1 MEEQLEQQAKPDMA
15 DGQSGQQAEPDMSKE
30 QSDKR
35 KRFARFAREL
45 MVYALILVL
54 GLVVIPKYVFARNT
68 VDGASMENTLH
79 SDDWLIRERVSYYL
93 GKPQRFDM
101 VIFTSPATG
110 EEWVKRVIALPGETI
125 QIKEGAIWIDGKELE
140 GDIYGNA
147 PIDISGVAQEPYTV
161 PEGSY
166 FVMGDNREGEESWD
180 SRYEEVGC
188 IPKNKILGKV
198 VLRIYPFDS
207 FCSF

>member
-1 MEEQLEQQAKPDMA
+1 MEEQLEHQIEHQTQTDMA
-15 DGQSGQQAEPDMSKE
+15 EEQPDKP
-30 QSDKR
+30 
-35 KRFARFAREL
+35 KRFFRFAKEL
-45 MVYALILVL
+45 MVYALILAL

-79 SDDWLIRERVSYYL
+79 SDDWLIRERVSYYW
-93 GKPQRFDM
+93 GNPQRFDM

-110 EEWVKRVIALPGETI
+110 EEWVKRVVALPGETI

-140 GDIYGNA
+140 GDIYGNV
-147 PIDISGVAQEPYTV
+147 PIDISGVAKEPYTV
-161 PEGSY
+161 PDGSY